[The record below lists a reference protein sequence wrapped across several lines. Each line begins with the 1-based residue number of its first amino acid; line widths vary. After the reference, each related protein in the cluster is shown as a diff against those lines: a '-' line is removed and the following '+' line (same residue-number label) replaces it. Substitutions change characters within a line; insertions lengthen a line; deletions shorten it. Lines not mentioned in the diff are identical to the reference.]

1 MEATYAD
8 VTKPTPICAGIVVH
22 ESNPK
27 GYVLN
32 QKEGFITYAEALD
45 HPDVMNGEHYIG
57 IFMPQM
63 KNEKLKIKNEV
74 KFLPLKEK
82 RAGGIGH
89 AILQTTYTPGQPF
102 VYYTGS
108 AWSQYDVPTYA
119 IWQETLRHEMRILT
133 NGLQLVEH

>member
-1 MEATYAD
+1 EATYENI
-8 VTKPTPICAGIVVH
+8 TKPTPICAGIVVH